1 MNREQRRKLQND
13 HSVSD
18 SVRKLAKM
26 KYIQSLFAGRFKEG
40 DKVNL
45 AYERM
50 TSNPTWDKKDAR
62 FKCWCGQHKND
73 ELTVEYDVDKKENPS
88 LVCLSEDT
96 SNPKWLFSTIDLSPV
111 NGDETEFL
119 DKLNWATKDKL

>member
-1 MNREQRRKLQND
+1 MNREQRRKMQND
-13 HSVSD
+13 HSISD
-18 SVRKLAKM
+18 SVRKLAKI

-50 TSNPTWDKKDAR
+50 TSNPTWEKKDAT
-62 FKCWCGQHKND
+62 FKCWCEQHKND
-73 ELTVEYDVDKKENPS
+73 ELTVEYDADKKENPS
-88 LVCLSEDT
+88 LVCLSEDN

-111 NGDETEFL
+111 NGDEKEFL
-119 DKLNWATKDKL
+119 DKLKWGTKDKL